1 MDPRRLRTGEALAG
15 AAGLVLLVDLFLTW
29 YENVA
34 VLHGRGTYAPLDTTA
49 NAWQSFAAID
59 LWLALTALVAIALA
73 ALTASQHSPAI
84 PLATSVAVTFVGG
97 VASVLVLYRLVNEP
111 GADRLIDVR
120 YGAFIGLMACVAITA
135 GGWIAMRD
143 EAAGT
148 SPADQRPLPPAEP
161 VPPPA

>member
-34 VLHGRGTYAPLDTTA
+34 VKGAALASAGADTTA
-49 NAWQSFAAID
+49 DAWQSFAAID
-59 LWLALTALVAIALA
+59 LWLALTGLVAVALA
-73 ALTASQHSPAI
+73 ALTASQHSPAV
-84 PLATSVAVTFVGG
+84 PLATSVAVTFIGA
-97 VASVLVLYRLVNEP
+97 VATVLVLYRLVNEP
-111 GADRLIDVR
+111 GADKLIDVR
-120 YGAFIGLMACVAITA
+120 YGAFIGLMACVAVTA

-143 EAAGT
+143 EGAGT